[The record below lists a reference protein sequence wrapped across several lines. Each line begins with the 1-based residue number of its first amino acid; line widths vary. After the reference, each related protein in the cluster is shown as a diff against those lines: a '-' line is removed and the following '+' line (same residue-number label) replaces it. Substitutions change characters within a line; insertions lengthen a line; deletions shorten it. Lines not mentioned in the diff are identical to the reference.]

1 MSDQYNQHSL
11 GLKSF
16 LILVLENLGFI
27 FIFTTIL
34 TIISIIYSLMATPVY
49 EASAAMTHSSAMSR
63 SQSSSASLD
72 EIASFVSTGGIDSA
86 GVSSEEK
93 IAIQRITSKDY
104 FTRIYENPILISC
117 LYQECDL
124 SNFDIH
130 TFDEI
135 EYQKSDSFNA
145 FSKPPFMVAYRH
157 FRAQFRIFPNVEVVN
172 FSFKHFSPKTAY
184 DFLNW
189 IIIDANNYI
198 RDHDVAKANKTI
210 DFLSNTLVSKR
221 NVEVQKLVAALMQK
235 EIQTLALSEKT
246 DYFAFE
252 IIDSPYIPEDRIY
265 PRRSLIVITTFLISI
280 FFAVSLLILEHVFN
294 VRDFIKSLEI
304 RKRVFSS
311 TQR

>member
-1 MSDQYNQHSL
+1 MSDQHNQHSL

-135 EYQKSDSFNA
+135 EYQKSASFNA

-172 FSFKHFSPKTAY
+172 FSFKHFSPETAY

-280 FFAVSLLILEHVFN
+280 FFAISLLILEHVFN

-311 TQR
+311 IQR